1 MDLCPSIFAVAD
13 DGRCLWQRT
22 ALPGSSGSAQ
32 LENWAGNRVAYC
44 FVYAYSKSNREE
56 RNRPVKHRNVTSE
69 WIERQSLPSFMLP
82 CAYLLRAGEPRRVVS
97 G

>member
-1 MDLCPSIFAVAD
+1 MPVAV
-13 DGRCLWQRT
+13 T
-22 ALPGSSGSAQ
+22 ATRKTGPEIKLPIASFT
-32 LENWAGNRVAYC
+32 LTV
-44 FVYAYSKSNREE
+44 KSNRKE

-82 CAYLLRAGEPRRVVS
+82 CAYLLRAGKPRGVVS